1 MATDVLD
8 GWDLED
14 FDGRR
19 RRSDLNVPRVT
30 VQRKGN
36 MGLNYA
42 AFRALGE
49 PEAVVFQVDKG
60 GRGFAMR
67 PAKQS
72 EKTAYPIRRQNA
84 AYSYVIG
91 ARSFTGAMGWG
102 DDTFREFIPT
112 IVGNR
117 LLIDLRETGNSDGAE
132 K

>member
-1 MATDVLD
+1 MGQTLLD
-8 GWDLED
+8 ELELED

-36 MGLNYA
+36 LGLNYA
-42 AFRALGE
+42 AFKALGE
-49 PEAVVFQVDKG
+49 PEAVIFQIDKQ

-67 PAKQS
+67 PATQS

-84 AYSYVIG
+84 AHSYVIG
-91 ARSFTGAMGWG
+91 GRSFSRAMGWG
-102 DDTFREFIPT
+102 DDTFREFLPR

-117 LLIDLRETGNSDGAE
+117 LIVDLRETGNSDGAE

>member
-49 PEAVVFQVDKG
+49 PEAVVFQV
-60 GRGFAMR
+60 
-67 PAKQS
+67 PS
-72 EKTAYPIRRQNA
+72 IQNA
-84 AYSYVIG
+84 VS
-91 ARSFTGAMGWG
+91 
-102 DDTFREFIPT
+102 
-112 IVGNR
+112 
-117 LLIDLRETGNSDGAE
+117 
-132 K
+132 